1 MSIVLKCV
9 ALGWAHL
16 ERSSRPLEP
25 LFAAYAVARF
35 NNPNAKIGGIANT
48 ATIYIFGGLVGICI
62 LLSILV

>member
-25 LFAAYAVARF
+25 LFTAYAV
-35 NNPNAKIGGIANT
+35 T
-48 ATIYIFGGLVGICI
+48 DMATIYIVGVLVGICI
-62 LLSILV
+62 CAIDHLGLDISWTLLFIAR